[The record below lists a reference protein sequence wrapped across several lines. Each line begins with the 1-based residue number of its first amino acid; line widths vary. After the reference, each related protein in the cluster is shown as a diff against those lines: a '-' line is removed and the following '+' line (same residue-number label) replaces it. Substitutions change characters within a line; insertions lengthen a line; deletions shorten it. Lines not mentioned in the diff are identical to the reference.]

1 MGELI
6 NVADKLRFR
15 AKGTKLYSP
24 LFGEVEYV
32 GIRDNQI
39 IVHTDYYRGK
49 EQMTDEQAFNKT
61 GKYLPS
67 YDNAECLLFPS
78 KDNRDWNTFPIMES
92 KHLVMCSNN
101 GIDWELKA
109 YYKEHVVT
117 NLDLTGEFTFNYIVP
132 LEKFVFSIRVISF
145 NTNYS
150 I

>member
-39 IVHTDYYRGK
+39 IVHTDYYRDK
-49 EQMTDEQAFNKT
+49 EQMTDEQAFTNT
-61 GKYLPS
+61 GKYLLS
-67 YDNAECLLFPS
+67 YNNAECLLFPS

-101 GIDWELKA
+101 SIDWELKA

-117 NLDLTGEFTFNYIVP
+117 NLDLTGEFIFNYIVP